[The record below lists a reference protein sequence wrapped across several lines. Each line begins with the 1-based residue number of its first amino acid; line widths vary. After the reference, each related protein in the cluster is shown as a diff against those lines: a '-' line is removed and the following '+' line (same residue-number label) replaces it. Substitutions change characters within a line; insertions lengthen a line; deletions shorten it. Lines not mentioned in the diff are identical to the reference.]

1 MPIMT
6 AVQPTMMNL
15 ADRLSAAALIAMA
28 AAATIGLPLYATI
41 RDAKALQSAAPIC
54 HSSEALSDCLA
65 PLPPV
70 TVAEVTTTAA

>member
-1 MPIMT
+1 MTEVQSTTMINRISGAIMI
-6 AVQPTMMNL
+6 VG
-15 ADRLSAAALIAMA
+15 AAAIL
-28 AAATIGLPLYATI
+28 IGLPLYATI

-54 HSSEALSDCLA
+54 HSSETLSDCLA

>member
-1 MPIMT
+1 MT
-6 AVQPTMMNL
+6 EVQPTTMINRISGAIMIVG
-15 ADRLSAAALIAMA
+15 AAAIL
-28 AAATIGLPLYATI
+28 IGLPLYATI

-54 HSSEALSDCLA
+54 HSSETLSDCLA

>member
-1 MPIMT
+1 MT
-6 AVQPTMMNL
+6 AVQPTTMINRISGAIMIVG
-15 ADRLSAAALIAMA
+15 AAAIL
-28 AAATIGLPLYATI
+28 IGLPLYATI

-54 HSSEALSDCLA
+54 HSSETLSDCLA

>member
-1 MPIMT
+1 MTEVQTTTMINRISGAIMI
-6 AVQPTMMNL
+6 VG
-15 ADRLSAAALIAMA
+15 AAAIL
-28 AAATIGLPLYATI
+28 IGLPLYATI

-54 HSSEALSDCLA
+54 HSSETLSDCLA